1 MEANEGGLVN
11 GDDGRKNI
19 DQSQTMNEGG
29 PADAGALPS
38 SSERNLLGTKVGSIR
53 FVDFLGKGGMG
64 EVYVGYDEKLQRKV
78 ALKALTGKLRS
89 QPEAR
94 ARFVQEARVLSKL
107 EHPHI
112 CRIYDLMEGK
122 EEDLL
127 VLELIQGEPLQRRAK
142 GRLTWSDKLR
152 VAREIAE
159 VLVATHEKGIVHR
172 DLKPQ
177 NIMLTDQGSVKVLDF
192 GLSRLLTDPEAATAS
207 LGEQQGGHE
216 ESSAASHSQPYA
228 ATRAGSVMGT
238 LGYMSPE
245 QAQGKVATPASD
257 MYSFGLVL
265 QELFSGQAP
274 CDASPN
280 PQDALDR
287 AAKGESRPFADKDSD
302 LVALVNRLKA
312 PEPGVRP
319 SAVDALDRLIWIEQ
333 KPRRRRQ
340 RILASVAVSILFL
353 TTIAMILLAIRAHKS
368 AVRAERE
375 AETAREVSAFL
386 TDLFRTSD
394 PTRSNGRTITAREIL
409 NEGSRNLKWKLNDQP
424 EVRATLMRTVGDV
437 YEALG
442 MWQEAAPF
450 LEEALA
456 SQEARLGPESPEV
469 ALTLK
474 SLGLVK
480 RDFEKYAEAK
490 VLFERALA
498 IQEKRL
504 GADAVPVAL
513 TLDCI
518 GQLQSQQGMAS
529 EALKTYQR
537 ELGILEKALGTSDPA
552 VARCLSDL
560 GMTNM
565 WLGQYEKAEEAIKR
579 ALKIDEKASGM
590 DTPMVADDLR
600 HLSAL
605 YGQSGRLEEA
615 VTVTERCL
623 HIDEAC
629 YGPEGDVVAQDLAVL
644 SEIYRNMGRF
654 EDSLRAAHRAL
665 EIDKKHRGPESTLVA
680 QDLEV
685 LSQLYAGAGKY
696 AEAEAA
702 LRDALFI
709 RRKVQGEDHPQVAI
723 SLGNLGDICLKRNNP
738 TEAVKVISQSQGLLE
753 KCLAK
758 DPNNAQLQISM
769 AWNSVCLGI
778 AYKGLGNS
786 VEARKSWEQAAA
798 TVKPMIQQSDDTS
811 ALDTYAQALIYLGRL
826 DEARPVVNKLL
837 EKNWR
842 YPPFI
847 DLCKKNR
854 LLPKDY
860 TPLESK

>member
-1 MEANEGGLVN
+1 MN
-11 GDDGRKNI
+11 GNDGRGSLHP
-19 DQSQTMNEGG
+19 SQTANKSEPG
-29 PADAGALPS
+29 AAEALPG
-38 SSERNLLGTKVGSIR
+38 SSERNLLGTMVGSIR
-53 FVDFLGKGGMG
+53 FVDFLARGGMG
-64 EVYVGYDEKLQRKV
+64 EVYVGFDEKLQRKV
-78 ALKALTGKLRS
+78 ALKALRGKLRS

-112 CRIYDLMEGK
+112 CRIYDLIEDK

-127 VLELIQGEPLQRRAK
+127 VLELIQGEPLQHRTK
-142 GRLTWSDKLR
+142 GSLTRNDKLR
-152 VAREIAE
+152 VAQEIGE

-177 NIMLTDQGSVKVLDF
+177 NIMLTHQGSVKVLDF
-192 GLSRLLTDPEAATAS
+192 GLSRLLIDPDAATAS
-207 LGEQQGGHE
+207 FNEPQGRHK
-216 ESSAASHSQPYA
+216 ESYAPSHSQPYA
-228 ATRAGSVMGT
+228 ATLAGTVMGT

-245 QAQGKVATPASD
+245 QALGKPATPASD

-265 QELFSGQAP
+265 QELFSGQP
-274 CDASPN
+274 PYDAGQSA
-280 PQDALDR
+280 QDALDR
-287 AAKGESRPFADKDSD
+287 AIKGESRPFVDKDSD

-312 PEPGVRP
+312 REPGVRP
-319 SAVDALDRLIWIEQ
+319 SAVDALDRLKWIEQ

-340 RILASVAVSILFL
+340 RVLASVAVSVLAL
-353 TTIAMILLAIRAHKS
+353 TTVAMILLAIRAHKS

-394 PTRSNGRTITAREIL
+394 PTRSNGKTITAREIL
-409 NEGSRNLKWKLNDQP
+409 NEGSLSLKWKLNDQP
-424 EVRATLMRTVGDV
+424 EVRATLMRTVGEV

-442 MWQEAAPF
+442 MWQEATPF

-456 SQEARLGPESPEV
+456 SQEARLGADSPEV

-490 VLFERALA
+490 TLFERALA

-504 GADAVPVAL
+504 GPDALQVAL

-518 GQLQSQQGMAS
+518 GQLQSQQGMAT

-537 ELGILEKALGTSDPA
+537 ELDILEKALGTADPTI
-552 VARCLSDL
+552 ARCLSDL
-560 GMTNM
+560 GMTYM
-565 WLGQYEKAEEAIKR
+565 WLGHYEKAEEAIKR

-590 DTPMVADDLR
+590 DSPMVADDLR

-615 VTVTERCL
+615 VSVTERCL
-623 HIDEAC
+623 QIDEAC
-629 YGPEGDVVAQDLAVL
+629 YGPEGDVVAQDLAIL
-644 SEIYRNMGRF
+644 SEIYRNLGRF
-654 EDSLRAAHRAL
+654 EDSLKAARRAL
-665 EIDKKHRGPESTLVA
+665 EIDKKHRGAESTLVA

-685 LSQLYAGAGKY
+685 LSQLYTSAGNFV
-696 AEAEAA
+696 EAETA
-702 LRDALFI
+702 LRGAIAI
-709 RRKVQGEDHPQVAI
+709 RMKVQGEDHPQVAI

-738 TEAVKVISQSQGLLE
+738 TEAVKSISQSQVLLG
-753 KCLAK
+753 KCLDK
-758 DPNNAQLQISM
+758 DPKNAQLQMSM

-778 AYKGLGNS
+778 AYKRLGQAA
-786 VEARKSWEQAAA
+786 EAEKSWEQAAA
-798 TVKPMIQQSDDTS
+798 RVKPMIQQSDDTS

-826 DEARPVVNKLL
+826 DEARPIVNKLL

-847 DLCKKNR
+847 DLCKQSG
-854 LLPKDY
+854 LLPKGY
-860 TPLESK
+860 APLGSK